1 MITIITPTY
10 NRAKYLPRLYA
21 SLIKQTNVNFEWIVV
36 DDGSLDDTEAV
47 IKEFKNENIISII
60 YLKKEN
66 GGKHTALNLGVELSN
81 FPYTFI
87 VDSDD
92 ILPEN
97 SIKIIIEKIEVVSLR
112 ADNKKIAGICG
123 IKADLTGQVVGN
135 VIDNETVC
143 SYMDFRYKYEI
154 SGDKAE
160 VFKTE
165 ILKKYKFPVFDNE
178 KFCPEALIWNRI
190 SKNYDMYFFNK
201 IIYFCEY
208 LEGGLTDQTLT
219 VRKKSPNATL
229 LYYYELSE
237 CYKIKFKY
245 RVRAYL
251 NYWRFYYISNRD
263 DITKEIKVPE
273 GFVSLLSRFLVLFLF
288 YLGFLKR

>member
-1 MITIITPTY
+1 MITIVTPTY
-10 NRAKYLPRLYA
+10 NRTKYLPRLYT
-21 SLIKQTNVNFEWIVV
+21 SLIKQTNMNFEWIVV
-36 DDGSLDDTEAV
+36 DDGSIDDTEGL
-47 IKEFKNENIISII
+47 IKDFKNENIINII

-81 FPYTFI
+81 FPYIFI

-92 ILPEN
+92 TLPEN
-97 SIKIIIEKIEVVSLR
+97 SIKVIIEKIEEASLR
-112 ADNKKIAGICG
+112 ADYKTIAGICG
-123 IKADLTGQVVGN
+123 NKANLNGQVVGN
-135 VIDNETVC
+135 VMDDEIVC

-165 ILKKYKFPVFDNE
+165 ILKKYRFPVFDNE

-201 IIYFCEY
+201 TIYFCEY
-208 LEGGLTDQTLT
+208 LEGGLTDQILI

-245 RVRAYL
+245 RVRGYL
-251 NYWRFYYISNRD
+251 NYWRFFYISNKNN
-263 DITKEIKVPE
+263 IKKEIKFPE
-273 GFVSLLSRFLVLFLF
+273 GFVSFLCKFFVLFLF